1 MSATPTIAP
10 SNLQC
15 THSLSITV
23 CFSHVELALSPC
35 TLPHSLACSHGH
47 SHHSLFR
54 LYTHIVESCTLQSQ
68 QTLPRRA
75 SVSMGRFS
83 RAVRSRSS
91 PPSVETQRSATG
103 ACMCTCV
110 VAAHDD
116 VELQC
121 WRQLQLH
128 RRCLVL
134 PSLSL
139 LLMSLMMSSDGCG
152 SGCACGMAGCSCRH
166 CIRGDIRSK
175 LIAIVHAFHFT
186 FCVEFPIDAPTMSL
200 LV

>member
-1 MSATPTIAP
+1 VPCPLCLLIHDRAYPYIASPCASKTSVTSRVHIHASCPQCQP
-10 SNLQC
+10 SHRPICNAL
-15 THSLSITV
+15 SLSITV
-23 CFSHVELALSPC
+23 CFSHVQLALSTC
-35 TLPHSLACSHGH
+35 SLAHSLACSYGH

-68 QTLPRRA
+68 RTLPRRA

-103 ACMCTCV
+103 ACMCACV

-121 WRQLQLH
+121 WRQL
-128 RRCLVL
+128 
-134 PSLSL
+134 
-139 LLMSLMMSSDGCG
+139 
-152 SGCACGMAGCSCRH
+152 
-166 CIRGDIRSK
+166 
-175 LIAIVHAFHFT
+175 
-186 FCVEFPIDAPTMSL
+186 
-200 LV
+200 